1 MRLLSSTIEYLL
13 LLSPHVNYC
22 EPAERR
28 PFDTFALAEQDELG
42 QPQLRSAH
50 ENKQNWTVLK
60 KNPQPSILWSKHITQ
75 FAVENLFRC
84 L

>member
-50 ENKQNWTVLK
+50 ENTKNWTLDSANK
-60 KNPQPSILWSKHITQ
+60 ESPTNHFYGTNTL
-75 FAVENLFRC
+75 E
-84 L
+84 

>member
-22 EPAERR
+22 EPAERQ

-50 ENKQNWTVLK
+50 ENTQNWIVLK
-60 KNPQPSILWSKHITQ
+60 KNPQPTILWSKHITQ
-75 FAVENLFRC
+75 FAVGQTST
-84 L
+84 